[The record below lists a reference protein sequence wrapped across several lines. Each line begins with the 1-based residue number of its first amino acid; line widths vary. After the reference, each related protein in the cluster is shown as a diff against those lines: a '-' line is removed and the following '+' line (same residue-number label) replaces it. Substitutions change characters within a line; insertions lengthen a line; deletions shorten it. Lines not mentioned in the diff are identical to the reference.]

1 MNDTVKKTLLV
12 LGTLFGVFLLFVIGV
27 VVLYNLVFFPS

>member
-12 LGTLFGVFLLFVIGV
+12 LGTLFGVFLLFVIV
-27 VVLYNLVFFPS
+27 VALLYNLIFPSI